1 MHGHHEVIVIGGSF
15 AGLSAAMQLARA
27 RRRVLVIDAGRPR
40 NRFAAHAHGFR
51 AGRQAA
57 RADRRRSR
65 RAARRVPH
73 RAADRRRR
81 AHGRARCGR
90 PLPRDARRR
99 QPGECRPVDPRD
111 RHPRRIARAAR
122 ACGTLGRER
131 AALSVLPW
139 IRGERSAARRA
150 RHASAVG
157 ASGDPDSGLG
167 PTTWFTQGVVEANEE
182 EAALLDARGVR
193 IERSPVVEILGDAPR
208 IDALRLADGQVVPID
223 ALFVGARTAM
233 ASDLAQQLGCAFD
246 DGPLGPVVRVDAMKQ
261 TSVDGVFA
269 AGDASTPMTNA
280 TFASASGV
288 MAGVAAHRSLIWGCT
303 RKRTRSRLLYDVTR
317 RAARHPPPAAR
328 RLPCCIPR
336 AKSAAFRAR

>member
-1 MHGHHEVIVIGGSF
+1 MQDHHEVIVIGGSF

-40 NRFAAHAHGFR
+40 NRFAAHAHGFFGQDGKPPAHIVEEAAAQLAAYPTVQRIAGDVLKAERDADGRFHVTLADGSR
-51 AGRQAA
+51 AS
-57 RADRRRSR
+57 ADRLILATGIRDELPALPGLAERWGMS
-65 RAARRVPH
+65 VLHCPYC
-73 RAADRRRR
+73 
-81 AHGRARCGR
+81 HGYEVSGQRLGVLAT
-90 PLPRDARRR
+90 
-99 QPGECRPVDPRD
+99 
-111 RHPRRIARAAR
+111 HP
-122 ACGTLGRER
+122 
-131 AALSVLPW
+131 LSVHQAIL
-139 IRGERSAARRA
+139 I
-150 RHASAVG
+150 
-157 ASGDPDSGLG
+157 PDWG

-208 IDALRLADGQVVPID
+208 IDALRLADGQVAPID

-261 TSVDGVFA
+261 TSVAGVFA

-288 MAGVAAHRSLIWGCT
+288 MAGVAAHRSLIVGLG
-303 RKRTRSRLLYDVTR
+303 R
-317 RAARHPPPAAR
+317 
-328 RLPCCIPR
+328 
-336 AKSAAFRAR
+336 

>member
-40 NRFAAHAHGFR
+40 NRFAAHAHGFFGQDGKPPAQIVDEAAAQLAAYPTVQRIAGDVRTAERDGDGRFHVTLADGSR
-51 AGRQAA
+51 AS
-57 RADRRRSR
+57 ADRLILATGIRDELPALPGLAERWGVS
-65 RAARRVPH
+65 VLHCPYC
-73 RAADRRRR
+73 
-81 AHGRARCGR
+81 HGYEVSGQRLGVLAT
-90 PLPRDARRR
+90 
-99 QPGECRPVDPRD
+99 
-111 RHPRRIARAAR
+111 HP
-122 ACGTLGRER
+122 
-131 AALSVLPW
+131 LSVHQAIL
-139 IRGERSAARRA
+139 I
-150 RHASAVG
+150 
-157 ASGDPDSGLG
+157 PDWG

-193 IERSPVVEILGDAPR
+193 IEQSPVVEILGDAPR
-208 IDALRLADGQVVPID
+208 IEALRLADGQVVPID

-261 TSVDGVFA
+261 TSVAGVFA

-288 MAGVAAHRSLIWGCT
+288 MAGVAAHRSLIVGLG
-303 RKRTRSRLLYDVTR
+303 R
-317 RAARHPPPAAR
+317 
-328 RLPCCIPR
+328 
-336 AKSAAFRAR
+336 